1 MRSSLQLGS
10 LDSKELLDLSC
21 NATNTRLDVL
31 FTFRRERLIGVPSET
46 IQTMASSLVT
56 FGDRLKTEVLGSK
69 VRLSH
74 DIRTAI
80 SQTSRVYASHA
91 SVGVRGA

>member
-1 MRSSLQLGS
+1 MEVSSRV
-10 LDSKELLDLSC
+10 
-21 NATNTRLDVL
+21 TNNRLDMI
-31 FTFRRERLIGVPSET
+31 FTFRRGSMLGQQPET
-46 IQTMASSLVT
+46 IQTISAALAT
-56 FGDRLKTEVLGSK
+56 FGDRLKTEVLSSK

>member
-1 MRSSLQLGS
+1 MEVSS
-10 LDSKELLDLSC
+10 KV
-21 NATNTRLDVL
+21 TNNRLDMT
-31 FTFRRERLIGVPSET
+31 FTFRRDRMLGQQSET
-46 IQTMASSLVT
+46 IQTISAALAT
-56 FGDRLKTEVLGSK
+56 FGDRLKTEVLSSK

>member
-1 MRSSLQLGS
+1 LGS
-10 LDSKELLDLSC
+10 LDSGESLEVSSKV
-21 NATNTRLDVL
+21 TNNRLDVA
-31 FTFRRERLIGVPSET
+31 FTFRRERMLGQSTES
-46 IQTMASSLVT
+46 IQAVATALVT
-56 FGDRLKTEVLGSK
+56 FGDRLKTEVLSSK

-91 SVGVRGA
+91 TVGVRGA

>member
-1 MRSSLQLGS
+1 MEVSS
-10 LDSKELLDLSC
+10 KV
-21 NATNTRLDVL
+21 TNNRLDMT
-31 FTFRRERLIGVPSET
+31 FTFRRDRMLGQQPET
-46 IQTMASSLVT
+46 IQTISAALAT
-56 FGDRLKTEVLGSK
+56 FGDRLKTEVLSSK

>member
-1 MRSSLQLGS
+1 MGS
-10 LDSKELLDLSC
+10 LDSKELLELSSKV
-21 NATNTRLDVL
+21 TNDRLDVS
-31 FTFRRERLIGVPSET
+31 FTFRRDLMMGVSPET
-46 IQTMASSLVT
+46 IQTIASSLVT

-91 SVGVRGA
+91 SGGVRGA

>member
-1 MRSSLQLGS
+1 MEVSS
-10 LDSKELLDLSC
+10 KV
-21 NATNTRLDVL
+21 TNNRLDVS
-31 FTFRRERLIGVPSET
+31 FTFRRERMFGQQSET
-46 IQTMASSLVT
+46 IQTLAGALVS
-56 FGDRLKTEVLGSK
+56 FGDRLKTEVLSSK